1 MSQEFKSFSAG
12 QQRQSDET
20 LLRRATYASV
30 LVASILIV
38 VKAVAWVL
46 TGSVSIL
53 ASLVDSLMDVVASV
67 INLFAVAH
75 SLVPADSEHRFG
87 HGKVESLAGLGQ
99 SFFIFASAVFLIFSA
114 ADRLQN
120 PQELAELGLG
130 TGVMIASMAL
140 TSLLLLFQRFVVKR
154 TGSLAV
160 KADALHYRTDL
171 FTNAAILVA
180 LVLSVYGYS
189 FFDAIFAMVI
199 AVYIVYSAWSIA
211 YDAVQILLDRELPDN
226 IRDQITEI
234 AESVPRVKGIHEL
247 RTRRSGITCFIQ
259 LHIDLDATM
268 SLQEAHQISDLVE
281 AAICAEIPSA
291 DVIIH
296 EDPMEDFLKSG

>member
-1 MSQEFKSFSAG
+1 MNQETKISPAD
-12 QQRQSDET
+12 QTNLSDET

-38 VKAVAWVL
+38 VKAFAWML

-53 ASLVDSLMDVVASV
+53 ASLVDSLMDVVASA

-99 SFFIFASAVFLIFSA
+99 SLFIFASAVFLIISA

-120 PQELAELGLG
+120 PQELGELGLG
-130 TGVMIASMAL
+130 TGVIVFSMAL
-140 TSLLLLFQRFVVKR
+140 TALLLLFQRHVVNR

-160 KADALHYRTDL
+160 KADALHYRADL
-171 FTNAAILVA
+171 YTNAAILIA
-180 LVLSVYGYS
+180 LALSIYGYS
-189 FFDAIFAMVI
+189 FFDAIFAIVI
-199 AVYIVYSAWSIA
+199 AIYIVYSAWEIA
-211 YDAVQILLDRELPDN
+211 YDAVQILLDRELPKEE
-226 IRDQITEI
+226 REHITNI
-234 AESVPRVKGIHEL
+234 AEAVPRVKGIHEL
-247 RTRRSGITCFIQ
+247 RTRRSGVTRFIQ
-259 LHIDLDATM
+259 LHIDLDGTM
-268 SLQEAHQISDLVE
+268 SLREAHQVADIVE
-281 AAICAEIPSA
+281 AAICAEIPNA

-296 EDPMEDFLKSG
+296 EDPVGS